1 MLGCL
6 EGVELLPNPGTV
18 DHLLETF
25 LAGVSS
31 LGELTPTSGE
41 KGISRVELVLLE
53 FTEEPVVLGVL

>member
-1 MLGCL
+1 MLGCF
-6 EGVELLPNPGTV
+6 EGVELLPNPATV

-41 KGISRVELVLLE
+41 KGISRVLLVLLE
-53 FTEEPVVLGVL
+53 FTDEPVVLGVL